1 MKNKLTNE
9 KEIDFLFSKKIKNLN
24 IFEIDNSYKNKI
36 KIKTWKRKRTFFL
49 LFNL

>member
-36 KIKTWKRKRTFFL
+36 KIKTRKRKRTLFL